1 MTTPLNERRIA
12 NAIRVLAMDAVQQAN
27 SGHPGA
33 PMGMADIADVVWR
46 EFLNHNPNNPQ
57 WANRDR
63 FVLSNGHGSML
74 QYALLHLT
82 GYDLSIEDLKQFR
95 QLHSKLLVTLNM
107 VMLQGLKQRQVLWV
121 KVLRTLLVL
130 H

>member
-1 MTTPLNERRIA
+1 
-12 NAIRVLAMDAVQQAN
+12 
-27 SGHPGA
+27 
-33 PMGMADIADVVWR
+33 
-46 EFLNHNPNNPQ
+46 
-57 WANRDR
+57 
-63 FVLSNGHGSML
+63 ML

-95 QLHSKLLVTLNM
+95 QLHSKLLVILNM
-107 VMLQGLKQRQVLWV
+107 VTLQGLKQRQVLWV

>member
-1 MTTPLNERRIA
+1 
-12 NAIRVLAMDAVQQAN
+12 
-27 SGHPGA
+27 
-33 PMGMADIADVVWR
+33 
-46 EFLNHNPNNPQ
+46 
-57 WANRDR
+57 
-63 FVLSNGHGSML
+63 ML

-107 VMLQGLKQRQVLWV
+107 VMLQELKQRQVLWV
-121 KVLRTLLVL
+121 KVLRTALVL

>member
-1 MTTPLNERRIA
+1 
-12 NAIRVLAMDAVQQAN
+12 
-27 SGHPGA
+27 
-33 PMGMADIADVVWR
+33 
-46 EFLNHNPNNPQ
+46 
-57 WANRDR
+57 
-63 FVLSNGHGSML
+63 ML

-95 QLHSKLLVTLNM
+95 QLHSKLLVILNM
-107 VMLQGLKQRQVLWV
+107 VTLQELKQRQVLWV

>member
-1 MTTPLNERRIA
+1 
-12 NAIRVLAMDAVQQAN
+12 
-27 SGHPGA
+27 
-33 PMGMADIADVVWR
+33 
-46 EFLNHNPNNPQ
+46 
-57 WANRDR
+57 
-63 FVLSNGHGSML
+63 ML

-95 QLHSKLLVTLNM
+95 QLHSKTPGHPEYGYAP
-107 VMLQGLKQRQVLWV
+107 GLKQRQVLWV